1 MRILKMITYLETAHI
16 RFKVNTFYVRI
27 ITFLVFVII
36 KEISLHDITNFF
48 RHTLYTILENMI
60 Y

>member
-1 MRILKMITYLETAHI
+1 MRILKMVTTYLDTAHI
-16 RFKVNTFYVRI
+16 RFKVNTFHVRII

-36 KEISLHDITNFF
+36 KEILL
-48 RHTLYTILENMI
+48 RHPLYTILENMI